1 MKVVILAGGLGTR
14 ISEETGDKPK
24 PMVTIG
30 EYPIIWHI
38 MKIYS
43 YYGFNEF
50 IICCG
55 YKKNVIKSFFE
66 NFANNENQHKI
77 WDDIDLEVNIDIDKW
92 KVRLVDTGLNTMTG
106 GRLKNIKKYIKN
118 DDYFFLTY
126 GDGVANINI
135 MDQLIYHKKH
145 KKLATIAAVHPPSRF
160 GALEIAN
167 NNIVSSFKEKVEG
180 ENSWINGGFF
190 ILSPKTIES
199 IMYDDTVWES
209 EPLEELANSNE
220 LIAYKHNG
228 FWQPM
233 DTLREKKN
241 LEKLWNNNS
250 APWKIWK

>member
-66 NFANNENQHKI
+66 NFANSENQHKI
-77 WDDIDLEVNIDIDKW
+77 WDDIDLEVNINIDKW

-135 MDQLIYHKKH
+135 MEQLNYHKKH
-145 KKLATIAAVHPPSRF
+145 KRLATI
-160 GALEIAN
+160 
-167 NNIVSSFKEKVEG
+167 
-180 ENSWINGGFF
+180 NGTFTLHG
-190 ILSPKTIES
+190 TI
-199 IMYDDTVWES
+199 
-209 EPLEELANSNE
+209 
-220 LIAYKHNG
+220 
-228 FWQPM
+228 FQ
-233 DTLREKKN
+233 KN
-241 LEKLWNNNS
+241 LTR
-250 APWKIWK
+250 IYR